1 MADARDPS
9 ERQGWPDKESLDAS
23 CLVSQRLGYHAFYS
37 GAVTTTEARQPD
49 GESEDMLALERQVC
63 FALSVAARNVV
74 AVYRPVLE
82 PLGLTHPQY
91 LVMLALWQHGSLS
104 VKELSGLLQLD
115 PGTLSPLLKRL
126 EAAGLLR
133 RERDPKDQR
142 NLALALTDRGR
153 ALRAEAET
161 IPAGI
166 VERLGMPIEELM
178 ALHGAL
184 TQVIAASQRALT
196 TPAVADG
203 TQSEATVV

>member
-1 MADARDPS
+1 MTTGETTP
-9 ERQGWPDKESLDAS
+9 QGA
-23 CLVSQRLGYHAFYS
+23 LG
-37 GAVTTTEARQPD
+37 
-49 GESEDMLALERQVC
+49 SEDMLALERQVC

-91 LVMLALWQHGSLS
+91 LVMLALWQHGPLS
-104 VKELSGLLQLD
+104 VKDLSGLLQLD

-142 NLALALTDRGR
+142 NLALALTDKGK
-153 ALRAEAET
+153 ALREEAEK

-166 VERLGMPIEELM
+166 VERLGMPMDELM
-178 ALHGAL
+178 SLHGAL
-184 TQVIAASQRALT
+184 TRVIVASQRALGG
-196 TPAVADG
+196 PAPDAA
-203 TQSEATVV
+203 SEATVA